1 MPIGKVEFGRASRED
16 RWGTRRSER
25 LVRGHISNPGRVQAS
40 GTQER
45 GQGDTQGDA
54 GSPRLPSYLASLLLA
69 HVFLPFLF
77 LPAPSPWHHHPTVCP
92 MNLSV
97 PGTSEKGSHA
107 AVILLCL
114 AEFAGCSGQGSF
126 MLCRCQNFTPFLAE
140 KYSTCIAFGLSLVS
154 HLVYPF
160 VCWWTFASLLPFG
173 FREQCCCE
181 HLCTNLCS
189 FLAFSPWGTC
199 PGVKWMLVTV
209 VLCSAL

>member
-25 LVRGHISNPGRVQAS
+25 LVRGYISNPGRVQAS

-77 LPAPSPWHHHPTVCP
+77 LPAPSPWHQHPTVCP

-140 KYSTCIAFGLSLVS
+140 KYSTCIAFGLSLRL
-154 HLVYPF
+154 LVDICVTSAF
-160 VCWWTFASLLPFG
+160 WLP
-173 FREQCCCE
+173 
-181 HLCTNLCS
+181 
-189 FLAFSPWGTC
+189 
-199 PGVKWMLVTV
+199 
-209 VLCSAL
+209 